1 MEIINQK
8 VELLKQEPGIEGI
21 YKQIELAGRTAYKSE
36 NRITEDSA
44 KKFVDMLIN
53 RKHNAALEHGI
64 VYLKADIDTDYG
76 QLLLNDFIGNP
87 YTFYT
92 IESGIIYLTTNY
104 RVIIENNLEKYLKSL
119 CNPTTRHKRSYTF
132 RITTSRAIANEI
144 VRHRVFSFM
153 QESTRYI
160 SYSSKRSLKEFNCDS
175 ESDICK
181 AYTQGFSMKNISDLS
196 SFSEWGI
203 RKILLKNNIEIRG
216 LNNKGNRIEDYFKV
230 IDSPEKAYLLGII
243 QTDGNVRISDRNAA
257 LVITQHKDYYWYIK
271 YMLQLFSDYVSE
283 TKDKNCK
290 QLQIGSKQI
299 VSDLISIGIVPN
311 KTKVQSN
318 EDIQKLWDSIPIEY
332 KGDFIRGCIDGDGHV
347 SYFIQKNGVNE
358 SCNIGLCSTKE
369 LLIDL
374 IIDYIQSN
382 FKYLC
387 NKSKD
392 GNVYKLAITSIDKA
406 KEIGLNLYKHFKYPF
421 GHPKKSSI
429 WLNRLNINP
438 SIAKFKDDKF
448 ICIKPSRFESFTHF
462 AKFTYIKSLVESE
475 DAYIKLRLSGLKPEI
490 ARGVLPLDL
499 KTELIVTGMEWDNFF
514 KLRCAKDAHPDIQI
528 IANKI
533 KNIIKDEENPKK
545 EI

>member
-53 RKHNAALEHGI
+53 REHNAALEHGI

-153 QESTRYI
+153 QESTRYCN
-160 SYSSKRSLKEFNCDS
+160 YSAKKFNNELTYIIPSKFNLDTGYVEHHYNYGNEEYYMDNIKVNKFDNDYNFTPEYIWIDTLYHS
-175 ESDICK
+175 SD
-181 AYTQGFSMKNISDLS
+181 
-196 SFSEWGI
+196 
-203 RKILLKNNIEIRG
+203 
-216 LNNKGNRIEDYFKV
+216 
-230 IDSPEKAYLLGII
+230 AYLL
-243 QTDGNVRISDRNAA
+243 
-257 LVITQHKDYYWYIK
+257 
-271 YMLQLFSDYVSE
+271 ML
-283 TKDKNCK
+283 K
-290 QLQIGSKQI
+290 
-299 VSDLISIGIVPN
+299 
-311 KTKVQSN
+311 
-318 EDIQKLWDSIPIEY
+318 
-332 KGDFIRGCIDGDGHV
+332 RGC
-347 SYFIQKNGVNE
+347 
-358 SCNIGLCSTKE
+358 
-369 LLIDL
+369 
-374 IIDYIQSN
+374 
-382 FKYLC
+382 
-387 NKSKD
+387 
-392 GNVYKLAITSIDKA
+392 
-406 KEIGLNLYKHFKYPF
+406 
-421 GHPKKSSI
+421 
-429 WLNRLNINP
+429 
-438 SIAKFKDDKF
+438 
-448 ICIKPSRFESFTHF
+448 
-462 AKFTYIKSLVESE
+462 
-475 DAYIKLRLSGLKPEI
+475 KPEI
-490 ARGVLPLDL
+490 ARGVLHLDL

-533 KNIIKDEENPKK
+533 KNIIKDEENSKK

>member
-8 VELLKQEPGIEGI
+8 VELLKQDPGIEGI

-132 RITTSRAIANEI
+132 KITTSRSIANEI

-153 QESTRYI
+153 QESTRYCN
-160 SYSSKRSLKEFNCDS
+160 YSAKKFNNELTYVIPSKFNLNTGYVEHHYNYGNEEYYMDNIKVNKFDNDYNFTPEYIWIDTLYHS
-175 ESDICK
+175 SD
-181 AYTQGFSMKNISDLS
+181 
-196 SFSEWGI
+196 
-203 RKILLKNNIEIRG
+203 
-216 LNNKGNRIEDYFKV
+216 
-230 IDSPEKAYLLGII
+230 AYLL
-243 QTDGNVRISDRNAA
+243 
-257 LVITQHKDYYWYIK
+257 
-271 YMLQLFSDYVSE
+271 ML
-283 TKDKNCK
+283 K
-290 QLQIGSKQI
+290 
-299 VSDLISIGIVPN
+299 
-311 KTKVQSN
+311 
-318 EDIQKLWDSIPIEY
+318 
-332 KGDFIRGCIDGDGHV
+332 RGC
-347 SYFIQKNGVNE
+347 
-358 SCNIGLCSTKE
+358 
-369 LLIDL
+369 
-374 IIDYIQSN
+374 
-382 FKYLC
+382 
-387 NKSKD
+387 
-392 GNVYKLAITSIDKA
+392 
-406 KEIGLNLYKHFKYPF
+406 
-421 GHPKKSSI
+421 
-429 WLNRLNINP
+429 
-438 SIAKFKDDKF
+438 
-448 ICIKPSRFESFTHF
+448 
-462 AKFTYIKSLVESE
+462 
-475 DAYIKLRLSGLKPEI
+475 KPEI

-514 KLRCAKDAHPDIQI
+514 KLRCAKDAHPNIQI